1 MTCLQSTVLA
11 TALLGW
17 QTVSHGGETVLL
29 DFTAEWCRSCREMDS
44 TVDRLKS
51 RGYPVRRVDYD
62 RERATATALGVELLP
77 TFVMLVDGREVA
89 RVEGFAGYEQLEQM
103 CRLAA
108 RSSRVGQPS
117 LLPVMH
123 SRASAASVELPV
135 ARSDSGLPTD
145 FGRRMPG
152 REMSQSADDRS
163 AGIRTTGLT
172 LPGPDA
178 ESNRLDAHLVAA
190 TVRLR
195 IEDADGH
202 SCGSGTI
209 IDARSGKALILTC
222 GHIFRDSRGKG
233 KIEVDL
239 FGPTPAARV
248 PGTLLA
254 WDEDRDV
261 GLLWIETPG
270 PVEVARVAPPTY
282 RVSPGDEVV
291 NAGCNNGDDPTVR
304 HNRVTSLDKFLGPP
318 NLQVGGLPVQGRSGG
333 GLFSEEGL
341 VIGVCNAADP
351 QDNEGLYAALASLH
365 AELDGAGLSFV
376 YQPQDG
382 LRPARAPLV
391 AVEPPPM
398 PKEMPRPSSLVQLT
412 ESPARSDGP
421 PARRALNQQQ
431 QGFSGREL
439 AALEEIRRRKA
450 EGAEVICIV
459 RSRSNPQTPSEIFV
473 FDQVSPEFLER
484 LMGESGGGGR

>member
-1 MTCLQSTVLA
+1 MTCLQATVLT

-29 DFTAEWCRSCREMDS
+29 DFTAESCGPCRQMDP

-51 RGYPVRRVDYD
+51 RGYPVRQVDYN

-77 TFVMLVDGREVA
+77 TFVMLIDGREVD
-89 RVEGFAGYEQLEQM
+89 RVVGATSYERLEQM

-108 RSSRVGQPS
+108 KSSRLGRPPLQPVKYN
-117 LLPVMH
+117 PA
-123 SRASAASVELPV
+123 RAASVEIPAV
-135 ARSDSGLPTD
+135 RTDSGLPTD
-145 FGRRMPG
+145 FGPEVPARNAL
-152 REMSQSADDRS
+152 SYANDRPER
-163 AGIRTTGLT
+163 IRPSGFT
-172 LPGPDA
+172 LPGKDA
-178 ESNRLDAHLVAA
+178 ESDRLDAHLIAA

-209 IDARSGKALILTC
+209 IDARNGKALILTC
-222 GHIFRDSRGKG
+222 GHIFRDSQGKG
-233 KIEVDL
+233 RITVDL
-239 FGPTPAARV
+239 FGPTPAEHV
-248 PGTLLA
+248 PGTLVA

-261 GLLWIETPG
+261 GLLWIETPS
-270 PVEVARVAPPTY
+270 PVEVARVAPPSY

-291 NAGCNNGDDPTVR
+291 NTGCNNGDDPTVR
-304 HNRVTSLDKFLGPP
+304 HNRVTSVNKFLGPP

-333 GLFSEEGL
+333 GLFSKEGL

-351 QDNEGLYAALASLH
+351 QDNEGLYAALASLQ
-365 AELDGAGLSFV
+365 AELDEAGMSFA
-376 YQPQDG
+376 YQAEDG
-382 LRPARAPLV
+382 SRPARAPLV
-391 AVEPPPM
+391 AVAPPPM
-398 PKEMPRPSSLVQLT
+398 PKEMPRPSSVVQLT

-421 PARRALNQQQ
+421 PTRRALNQQQ
-431 QGFSGREL
+431 ELSGREL

-459 RSRSNPQTPSEIFV
+459 RSRSNPQAPSEVFV
-473 FDQVSPEFLER
+473 FDQVSPEFLQG
-484 LMGESGGGGR
+484 LLGESGTGGR

>member
-1 MTCLQSTVLA
+1 M
-11 TALLGW
+11 
-17 QTVSHGGETVLL
+17 
-29 DFTAEWCRSCREMDS
+29 
-44 TVDRLKS
+44 
-51 RGYPVRRVDYD
+51 
-62 RERATATALGVELLP
+62 
-77 TFVMLVDGREVA
+77 
-89 RVEGFAGYEQLEQM
+89 
-103 CRLAA
+103 
-108 RSSRVGQPS
+108 
-117 LLPVMH
+117 
-123 SRASAASVELPV
+123 
-135 ARSDSGLPTD
+135 
-145 FGRRMPG
+145 
-152 REMSQSADDRS
+152 
-163 AGIRTTGLT
+163 
-172 LPGPDA
+172 
-178 ESNRLDAHLVAA
+178 DAHLIAA

-209 IDARSGKALILTC
+209 IDARAGKALILTC
-222 GHIFRDSRGKG
+222 GHIFRDSQGKG

-254 WDEDRDV
+254 WDEERDV

-270 PVEVARVAPPTY
+270 PVEVARIAPPEY
-282 RVSPGDEVV
+282 QVSSGDEVV

-304 HNRVTSLDKFLGPP
+304 HNRVKSLDKFLGPP

-333 GLFSEEGL
+333 GLFSREGL

-365 AELDGAGLSFV
+365 AELDEADLSFV
-376 YQPQDG
+376 YQSQDG
-382 LRPARAPLV
+382 SQPARAPLV

-421 PARRALNQQQ
+421 PARRALNQQEP
-431 QGFSGREL
+431 GLSGREL

-459 RSRSNPQTPSEIFV
+459 RSRSNPQAPSEVFV
-473 FDQVSPEFLER
+473 FDQVSPEFLDG
-484 LMGESGGGGR
+484 LMGENGEVRSARR

>member
-17 QTVSHGGETVLL
+17 QTVSSGGETVLL
-29 DFTAEWCRSCREMDS
+29 DFTAESCVSCRQMDP
-44 TVDRLKS
+44 TVERLKS
-51 RGYPVRRVDYD
+51 RGYPIRRVDYN

-77 TFVMLVDGREVA
+77 TFVMLVDGREA
-89 RVEGFAGYEQLEQM
+89 DRVVGATSYERLEQM

-108 RSSRVGQPS
+108 GSSRVGQPS
-117 LLPVMH
+117 LQPVMH
-123 SRASAASVELPV
+123 GRASAASVDLPV
-135 ARSDSGLPTD
+135 ARCDSSLPAD
-145 FGRRMPG
+145 FGRRTPA
-152 REMSQSADDRS
+152 RKMSQSADDRS
-163 AGIRTTGLT
+163 AGIRPTGLT
-172 LPGPDA
+172 LPGSDA

-195 IEDADGH
+195 IEDVDGH

-209 IDARSGKALILTC
+209 IDARGGKALILTC
-222 GHIFRDSRGKG
+222 GHIFRDSQGNG

-248 PGTLLA
+248 TGTLTA
-254 WDEDRDV
+254 WDEQRDV

-270 PVEVARVAPPTY
+270 PVEVARVAPRKY
-282 RVSPGDEVV
+282 QVSPGDEVV
-291 NAGCNNGDDPTVR
+291 SAGCNNGDDPSVR
-304 HNRVTSLDKFLGPP
+304 HNRVTSLNKFLGPP

-333 GLFSEEGL
+333 GLFSADGL

-365 AELDGAGLSFV
+365 AELDEADLSFV
-376 YQPQDG
+376 YHPQDG
-382 LRPARAPLV
+382 SRPARAPLV

-398 PKEMPRPSSLVQLT
+398 PKEMPRPLSLVQLT
-412 ESPARSDGP
+412 ESPPRSDGP
-421 PARRALNQQQ
+421 PARRTLSQQQ
-431 QGFSGREL
+431 QGLSHREV
-439 AALEEIRRRKA
+439 AALEEIHRRKA

-459 RSRSNPQTPSEIFV
+459 RSRSNPQAPSEVFV
-473 FDQVSPEFLER
+473 FDQVSPEFLAR
-484 LMGESGGGGR
+484 LMGENGGSGR

>member
-1 MTCLQSTVLA
+1 MTCLQATVLA

-17 QTVSHGGETVLL
+17 QTVSAGGETVLL
-29 DFTAEWCRSCREMDS
+29 DFTAEWCRSCREMDPM
-44 TVDRLKS
+44 VDRLRS

-62 RERATATALGVELLP
+62 RERDTATGLGVELLP
-77 TFVMLVDGREVA
+77 TFVMLIDGREVD
-89 RVEGFAGYEQLEQM
+89 RVEGFASYERLEQM

-108 RSSRVGQPS
+108 RSSRVGQTS
-117 LLPVMH
+117 LQPVKH
-123 SRASAASVELPV
+123 GRASAASLELPV
-135 ARSDSGLPTD
+135 MQSNSGPPTDSGLRKPACET
-145 FGRRMPG
+145 
-152 REMSQSADDRS
+152 SQSADHRS
-163 AGIRTTGLT
+163 AGVRTTGLT

-178 ESNRLDAHLVAA
+178 ESNRLDSHLVAA

-209 IDARSGKALILTC
+209 IDARGGKALILTC
-222 GHIFRDSRGKG
+222 GHIFRDSQGKG
-233 KIEVDL
+233 KVEVDL
-239 FGPTPAARV
+239 FGPTPATRL

-270 PVEVARVAPPTY
+270 PVEVARVAPPKY
-282 RVSPGDEVV
+282 QVSPGDEVV
-291 NAGCNNGDDPTVR
+291 NTGCNNGDDPSVR

-333 GLFSEEGL
+333 GLFSREGF

-351 QDNEGLYAALASLH
+351 QDNEGLYAALAALH
-365 AELDGAGLSFV
+365 AELDEAELSFV
-376 YQPQDG
+376 YHPQDDSQ
-382 LRPARAPLV
+382 PARAPLV

-398 PKEMPRPSSLVQLT
+398 PKKMPRPSSVVQLT
-412 ESPARSDGP
+412 ESPARFDGP
-421 PARRALNQQQ
+421 PARRTLNQQQ
-431 QGFSGREL
+431 QGLSGREL

-450 EGAEVICIV
+450 EGAEVVCIV
-459 RSRSNPQTPSEIFV
+459 RSRSNPQAPSEVFV
-473 FDQVSPEFLER
+473 FDQASPEFVEQ
-484 LMGESGGGGR
+484 LMGESGGSKR

>member
-1 MTCLQSTVLA
+1 MTCLQATVLV
-11 TALLGW
+11 TSLLGW
-17 QTVSHGGETVLL
+17 QTVSSGGETVLL
-29 DFTAEWCRSCREMDS
+29 DFTAGWCKSCREMDP
-44 TVDRLKS
+44 TIDRLKS

-62 RERATATALGVELLP
+62 REQATATALGVESLP
-77 TFVMLVDGREVA
+77 TFVMLVEGREVD
-89 RVEGFAGYEQLEQM
+89 RVVGFANFERLERM
-103 CRLAA
+103 CRLAV
-108 RSSRVGQPS
+108 RSSQADQASLQPVS
-117 LLPVMH
+117 H
-123 SRASAASVELPV
+123 GRASPASIELPV
-135 ARSDSGLPTD
+135 ARSDSGPPTGL
-145 FGRRMPG
+145 GRRMPA
-152 REMSQSADDRS
+152 RDSSQSANDRS
-163 AGIRTTGLT
+163 SGIRATGLI
-172 LPGPDA
+172 LPGPNA
-178 ESNRLDAHLVAA
+178 ESSRLDAHLIAA

-209 IDARSGKALILTC
+209 IDARNGKALILTC

-233 KIEVDL
+233 RIEVDL
-239 FGPTPAARV
+239 FGSTPATNL

-254 WDEDRDV
+254 WDEERDV

-270 PVEVARVAPPTY
+270 PVEVARVAPPKY
-282 RVSPGDEVV
+282 QVSPGDEVV

-304 HNRVTSLDKFLGPP
+304 HNRVASLDKFLGPP

-333 GLFSEEGL
+333 GLFSSEGL

-365 AELDGAGLSFV
+365 AELEEAKLSFA

-382 LRPARAPLV
+382 SQPARAPLV

-398 PKEMPRPSSLVQLT
+398 PKEMPPPLSLVQLT

-421 PARRALNQQQ
+421 PDRRALNQQRPAL
-431 QGFSGREL
+431 SGQEL
-439 AALEEIRRRKA
+439 AALQEIRRRKA

-459 RSRSNPQTPSEIFV
+459 RSRSNPQAPSEVFV
-473 FDQVSPEFLER
+473 FDQASPQFLEG
-484 LMGESGGGGR
+484 LMAESEQSRR

>member
-1 MTCLQSTVLA
+1 MTCLQATVLA

-17 QTVSHGGETVLL
+17 QTVSSGGETVLL

-77 TFVMLVDGREVA
+77 TFVMLVDGREVD
-89 RVEGFAGYEQLEQM
+89 RVEGFAGYERLERM

-108 RSSRVGQPS
+108 RSSRAGQAS
-117 LLPVMH
+117 LQPMKHVW
-123 SRASAASVELPV
+123 ASAASMELPV
-135 ARSDSGLPTD
+135 VQSDSGPPSD
-145 FGRRMPG
+145 SGRRMPV
-152 REMSQSADDRS
+152 REMPQSADDRS
-163 AGIRTTGLT
+163 AGIRTAGLT
-172 LPGPDA
+172 LPGSYA
-178 ESNRLDAHLVAA
+178 VSNRLDAHLVAA

-202 SCGSGTI
+202 SGGSGTI
-209 IDARSGKALILTC
+209 IDARGGKALILTC

-351 QDNEGLYAALASLH
+351 QDNEGLYAALAALH
-365 AELDGAGLSFV
+365 AELDEAGLSLV
-376 YQPQDG
+376 YQPRDG
-382 LRPARAPLV
+382 SQAARAPLV

-398 PKEMPRPSSLVQLT
+398 PKEMPRPLSLIQLT

-421 PARRALNQQQ
+421 PARRELNQQQ
-431 QGFSGREL
+431 HGLSSREI
-439 AALEEIRRRKA
+439 AALQRIDSRKA

-459 RSRSNPQTPSEIFV
+459 RSRFNPESPSEIFV
-473 FDQVSPEFLER
+473 FDRVSPEFLER
-484 LMGESGGGGR
+484 LTGESGR